1 VGVGKVEDLFS
12 LELKIHVGSQNRLL
26 RVSDKCELP
35 LDIKIDPLSYG
46 WSAWVCFEPQK
57 NLKVTSKHL

>member
-1 VGVGKVEDLFS
+1 MGVGKVEDLFS

-46 WSAWVCFEPQK
+46 CSAWDMF
-57 NLKVTSKHL
+57 